1 MEEIGKK
8 IENREN
14 NNNNN
19 NNNEIYDAVIVG
31 GGPAGLTAAI
41 YLARARYRVL
51 LLEAESFGGQIK
63 ITAEIV
69 NYPGIMSES
78 GDKLGER
85 MRAQAEAF
93 GAKLLIGKV
102 TGIDADGDIKTV
114 RSSIGRFRTIG
125 VIVACGAHP
134 RVLGFRGEDKFRGRG
149 VAYCAT
155 CDGEFFDGK
164 DIYVIGGGFAAAEES
179 LFLTRYAKSI
189 TMLVREDDFTCA
201 RSIADTVRANDRI
214 TVLTNTEIVELEG
227 DSLPRAITYKNNK
240 TGQITRHAAK
250 DGDFIGVFV
259 FVGYAPESGLLE
271 GIAEI
276 DEYGYVVTDQNG
288 KTKTDG
294 VYAAGDLCQKEL
306 RQVVTAVG
314 DGAAASTALEKYIAK
329 TRERLNLSDAAKQEI
344 GDKASS
350 PKKPKKP
357 EIPEMFDAEMKKE
370 LSELFDGMKS
380 NVQLELCLNGDE
392 RSAALCDYVEQLS
405 ALSDKLS
412 TKKCTDNG
420 RDKHLPCVRI
430 LRADGEFSGIAFHGI
445 PSGHEF
451 TPFVLAICAVGG
463 RSTPIDEQTRERIGA
478 LPRLP
483 DLKVLVTLSCSNC
496 PETVRAAET
505 LALVKGCRADVYDA
519 RLFPD
524 LREKFNVM
532 SVPCLVVGDGDQII
546 FGKHTL
552 YELVAKLEN
561 LNK

>member
-1 MEEIGKK
+1 MEEINQKDKK
-8 IENREN
+8 EG
-14 NNNNN
+14 
-19 NNNEIYDAVIVG
+19 IYDAVIVG

-41 YLARARYRVL
+41 YLARARYNVL
-51 LLEAESFGGQIK
+51 LLEAEAFGGQIK

-69 NYPGIMSES
+69 NYPGIMTES
-78 GDKLGER
+78 GDRLGDR

-93 GAKLLIGKV
+93 GADLRIGRV
-102 TGIDADGDIKTV
+102 IGIDADGDIKTV
-114 RSSIGRFRTIG
+114 RSSIGTFQAIG
-125 VIVACGAHP
+125 VIVAGGARP

-189 TMLVREDDFTCA
+189 TILVREDDFTCA
-201 RSIADTVRANDRI
+201 RSIADTVRANDKI
-214 TVLTNTEIVELEG
+214 TVLTNTEIVELCG
-227 DSLPRAITYKNNK
+227 DDLPRTITYKNNK
-240 TGQITRHAAK
+240 TGQITQRKAK
-250 DGDFIGVFV
+250 EGDFIGVFV

-276 DEYGYVVTDQNG
+276 DEYGYVITDRSG

-294 VYAAGDLCQKEL
+294 IYAAGDLCQKDL

-329 TRERLNLSDAAKQEI
+329 MRKRLKITD
-344 GDKASS
+344 S
-350 PKKPKKP
+350 PKQKVADKTASP
-357 EIPEMFDAEMKKE
+357 EIFDEKMKKE
-370 LSELFDGMKS
+370 LSELFDGMKCD
-380 NVQLELCLNGDE
+380 VHLELCLDDGE
-392 RSAALCDYVEQLS
+392 HSAALCDYVEQIAL
-405 ALSDKLS
+405 LSDKIS
-412 TKKCTDNG
+412 VKKCADDE
-420 RDKHLPCVRI
+420 REEHLPCVRI
-430 LRADGEFSGIAFHGI
+430 LRADRTFSGIAFHGI

-463 RSTPIDEQTRERIGA
+463 RSAPIDEKTRARIDDLA
-478 LPRLP
+478 DLP
-483 DLKVLVTLSCSNC
+483 DLRVLVTLSCSNC
-496 PETVRAAET
+496 PETVHAAET
-505 LALVKGCRADVYDA
+505 LALAKGCRADVYDA

-532 SVPCLVVGDGDQII
+532 SVPCLIVGDSNKII

-552 YELVAKLEN
+552 PELIAKLED
-561 LNK
+561 LH

>member
-1 MEEIGKK
+1 ME
-8 IENREN
+8 
-14 NNNNN
+14 
-19 NNNEIYDAVIVG
+19 EIYDAVIVG

-41 YLARARYRVL
+41 YLARARYKVL
-51 LLEAESFGGQIK
+51 LLEADAFGGQIK

-69 NYPGIMSES
+69 NYPGIMTES
-78 GDKLGER
+78 GDRLGER

-93 GAKLLIGKV
+93 GAELRIGRV
-102 TGIDADGDIKTV
+102 TGIDAHGDIKTI
-114 RSSIGRFRTIG
+114 RSSIGTFRTIG
-125 VIVACGAHP
+125 VIVASGAHP

-201 RSIADTVRANDRI
+201 RSIADTVRTNDKI
-214 TVLTNTEIVELEG
+214 TVLTSTEIVGLEG
-227 DSLPRAITYKNNK
+227 DSLPRVITYKNNK
-240 TGQITRHAAK
+240 TGQITQKKAK

-276 DEYGYVVTDQNG
+276 DKYGYVVTDG
-288 KTKTDG
+288 SCKTKTDG
-294 VYAAGDLCQKEL
+294 IYAAGDLCQKEL

-329 TRERLNLSDAAKQEI
+329 MREKLKITDHPKQNVTEKATSAEI
-344 GDKASS
+344 
-350 PKKPKKP
+350 
-357 EIPEMFDAEMKKE
+357 FDEKMKKE

-380 NVQLELCLNGDE
+380 DVHLELCLDSGE
-392 RSAALCDYVEQLS
+392 HSAALCDYIEQIALLS
-405 ALSDKLS
+405 GKISVG
-412 TKKCTDNG
+412 KCADG
-420 RDKHLPCVRI
+420 EREEHLPCVRI
-430 LRADGEFSGIAFHGI
+430 LRADGTFSGIAFHGI

-463 RSTPIDEQTRERIGA
+463 RSTPIDEKTRERIDDLA
-478 LPRLP
+478 DLP
-483 DLKVLVTLSCSNC
+483 DLRVLVTLSCSNC
-496 PETVRAAET
+496 PETVHAAET
-505 LALVKGCRADVYDA
+505 LALARGCRADVYDA

-532 SVPCLVVGDGDQII
+532 SVPCLIVGNADQII

-552 YELVAKLEN
+552 PELVAKLEAP
-561 LNK
+561 K

>member
-1 MEEIGKK
+1 MEE
-8 IENREN
+8 N
-14 NNNNN
+14 NQNYQKE
-19 NNNEIYDAVIVG
+19 EIYDAVIVG

-41 YLARARYRVL
+41 YLARARYKVL
-51 LLEAESFGGQIK
+51 LLEADAFGGQIK

-69 NYPGIMSES
+69 NYPGIMTES
-78 GDKLGER
+78 GDRLGER

-93 GAKLLIGKV
+93 GAELRIGRV
-102 TGIDADGDIKTV
+102 TGIDARGDIKTV
-114 RSSIGRFRTIG
+114 RSSIGAFRTIG
-125 VIVACGAHP
+125 VIVASGAHP

-201 RSIADTVRANDRI
+201 RSIADTVRANDKI
-214 TVLTNTEIVELEG
+214 TVLTNTEIVELDG

-240 TGQITRHAAK
+240 TGQITQKKAK
-250 DGDFIGVFV
+250 EGDFIGVFV

-276 DEYGYVVTDQNG
+276 DKYGYVVTDGSG

-294 VYAAGDLCQKEL
+294 IYAAGDLCQKEL

-329 TRERLNLSDAAKQEI
+329 MREKLKIADQPKQNVAEKATSAEI
-344 GDKASS
+344 
-350 PKKPKKP
+350 
-357 EIPEMFDAEMKKE
+357 FDEKMKKE

-380 NVQLELCLNGDE
+380 DVHLELCLDNGE
-392 RSAALCDYVEQLS
+392 HSAALCDYIEQIALLS
-405 ALSDKLS
+405 GKISV
-412 TKKCTDNG
+412 KKCADG
-420 RDKHLPCVRI
+420 EREEQLPCVRI
-430 LRADGEFSGIAFHGI
+430 LRADGTFSGIAFHGI

-463 RSTPIDEQTRERIGA
+463 RSAPIDEKTRERIDDLA
-478 LPRLP
+478 DLP
-483 DLKVLVTLSCSNC
+483 DLRVLVILSCSNC
-496 PETVRAAET
+496 SETVHAAET
-505 LALVKGCRADVYDA
+505 LALAKGCRADVYDA

-532 SVPCLVVGDGDQII
+532 SVPCLIVGDGSQII
-546 FGKHTL
+546 FGTHTL
-552 YELVAKLEN
+552 PELVAKLED
-561 LNK
+561 LT

>member
-1 MEEIGKK
+1 MKEISQKDQ
-8 IENREN
+8 E
-14 NNNNN
+14 
-19 NNNEIYDAVIVG
+19 EIYDAVIVG

-41 YLARARYRVL
+41 YLARARYNVL
-51 LLEAESFGGQIK
+51 LLEADAFGGQIK

-78 GDKLGER
+78 GEKLGER

-93 GAKLLIGKV
+93 GAELRIGRV
-102 TGIDADGDIKTV
+102 TSIDADGDIKTV
-114 RSSIGRFRTIG
+114 RSNIGTFRAIG
-125 VIVACGAHP
+125 VIVATGAHP
-134 RVLGFRGEDKFRGRG
+134 RVLGFHGEDKFRGRG

-201 RSIADTVRANDRI
+201 RSIADTVRANDKI
-214 TVLTNTEIVELEG
+214 TVLTNTEIVELCG
-227 DSLPRAITYKNNK
+227 DDLPRVITYKNNK
-240 TGQITRHAAK
+240 TGQITRKAAK
-250 DGDFIGVFV
+250 EGDFIGVFV

-271 GIAEI
+271 GVAEI
-276 DEYGYVVTDQNG
+276 DKYGYVVTDRSG

-294 VYAAGDLCQKEL
+294 IYAAGDLCQKDL

-329 TRERLNLSDAAKQEI
+329 MREKLKISDRPRQKFA
-344 GDKASS
+344 DKASS
-350 PKKPKKP
+350 A
-357 EIPEMFDAEMKKE
+357 EIFDEKMKKE

-380 NVQLELCLNGDE
+380 DVCLELCLDNGE
-392 RSAALCDYVEQLS
+392 HSAALCDYIEQIALLS
-405 ALSDKLS
+405 SKIS
-412 TKKCTDNG
+412 VKKCDNNG
-420 RDKHLPCVRI
+420 CEEHLPCVRI
-430 LRADGEFSGIAFHGI
+430 LRANRTFSGIAFHGI

-463 RSTPIDEQTRERIGA
+463 RSAPIDEKTKARIDNLA
-478 LPRLP
+478 DLP
-483 DLKVLVTLSCSNC
+483 DLCVLVTLSCSNC
-496 PETVRAAET
+496 PETVHAAET
-505 LALVKGCRADVYDA
+505 LALAKGCRADVYDA

-532 SVPCLVVGDGDQII
+532 SVPCLVVGGADQII

-552 YELVAKLEN
+552 PELITKLEDP
-561 LNK
+561 K

>member
-1 MEEIGKK
+1 ME
-8 IENREN
+8 
-14 NNNNN
+14 
-19 NNNEIYDAVIVG
+19 EIYDAVIVG

-41 YLARARYRVL
+41 YLARARYKVL
-51 LLEAESFGGQIK
+51 LLEADAFGGQIK

-69 NYPGIMSES
+69 NYPGIMTES
-78 GDKLGER
+78 GDRLGER

-93 GAKLLIGKV
+93 GAELRIGRV
-102 TGIDADGDIKTV
+102 TGIDAHGDIKTV
-114 RSSIGRFRTIG
+114 RSSIGTFRTIG
-125 VIVACGAHP
+125 VIVASGAHP
-134 RVLGFRGEDKFRGRG
+134 RVLGFRGEDKYRGRG

-201 RSIADTVRANDRI
+201 RSIADTVRANDKI
-214 TVLTNTEIVELEG
+214 TVLTNTEIVELDG

-240 TGQITRHAAK
+240 TGQITQKKAK
-250 DGDFIGVFV
+250 EGDFIGVFV

-276 DEYGYVVTDQNG
+276 DKYGYVVTDGSG

-294 VYAAGDLCQKEL
+294 IYAAGDLCQKEL

-329 TRERLNLSDAAKQEI
+329 MREKLKIADQPKQNVVEKATSAEI
-344 GDKASS
+344 
-350 PKKPKKP
+350 
-357 EIPEMFDAEMKKE
+357 FDEKMKKE

-380 NVQLELCLNGDE
+380 DVHLELCLDNGE
-392 RSAALCDYVEQLS
+392 HSAALCDYIEQIALLS
-405 ALSDKLS
+405 GKISV
-412 TKKCTDNG
+412 KKCADG
-420 RDKHLPCVRI
+420 EREEQLPCVRI
-430 LRADGEFSGIAFHGI
+430 LRADGTFSGIAFHGI

-463 RSTPIDEQTRERIGA
+463 RSAPIDKKTRERIDDLA
-478 LPRLP
+478 DLP
-483 DLKVLVTLSCSNC
+483 DLRVLVTLSCSNC
-496 PETVRAAET
+496 PETVHAAET
-505 LALVKGCRADVYDA
+505 LALAKGCRADVYDA

-524 LREKFNVM
+524 LRKKFNVM
-532 SVPCLVVGDGDQII
+532 SVPCLVIGDTDQII
-546 FGKHTL
+546 FGKYTL
-552 YELVAKLEN
+552 PELIAKLED
-561 LNK
+561 LT